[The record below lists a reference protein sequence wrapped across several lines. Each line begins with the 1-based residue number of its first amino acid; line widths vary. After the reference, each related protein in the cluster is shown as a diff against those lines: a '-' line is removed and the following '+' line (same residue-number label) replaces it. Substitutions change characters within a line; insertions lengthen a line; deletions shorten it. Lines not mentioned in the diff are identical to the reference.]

1 MGDGRVDRIFCD
13 ITFHAEVIVFMTGI
27 LRQSAALILH
37 FACGL
42 PRTGDD
48 LTDTAHRLGV
58 GTHHTENTH
67 IVQNILCGDRLRA
80 DTGIRERN
88 VLRDVLVEVVAYH
101 QHVKMLIKC
110 VDSVRHCRI
119 RGGRQNV
126 RCSSSADD
134 VRCVAAAGSLGVV
147 RMDGSSADGRKRIF
161 DASAFVQS
169 IGVDGNLDIELIGNV
184 EAVVNDRR
192 RCAPVLVDFQAHR
205 TGFDLL
211 NQRSLVGAV
220 ALAEKTKVHRIFL
233 CGFQHHAQIPRSRG
247 TRRCVRAV
255 RRAGAAA
262 DHRGHAAVEGAVN
275 LLRADKVD
283 VSIDAACRNDH
294 TLAGQSLGRCAD
306 RHARSHAVHDI
317 RVSGFSDAGDFSV
330 FDSDVCFY
338 NACSIHDQSV
348 CDDKIKVSVS
358 AAGLNGLS
366 HTVADGFA
374 AAEFYF
380 IAVCG
385 VVFFDFN
392 HKAGVGKADLIADG
406 RTVHSGIFT
415 SGNFYTHFCC
425 PSLQKSF

>member
-1 MGDGRVDRIFCD
+1 M
-13 ITFHAEVIVFMTGI
+13 
-27 LRQSAALILH
+27 
-37 FACGL
+37 
-42 PRTGDD
+42 
-48 LTDTAHRLGV
+48 
-58 GTHHTENTH
+58 
-67 IVQNILCGDRLRA
+67 
-80 DTGIRERN
+80 
-88 VLRDVLVEVVAYH
+88 
-101 QHVKMLIKC
+101 
-110 VDSVRHCRI
+110 
-119 RGGRQNV
+119 
-126 RCSSSADD
+126 
-134 VRCVAAAGSLGVV
+134 
-147 RMDGSSADGRKRIF
+147 
-161 DASAFVQS
+161 
-169 IGVDGNLDIELIGNV
+169 
-184 EAVVNDRR
+184 
-192 RCAPVLVDFQAHR
+192 
-205 TGFDLL
+205 
-211 NQRSLVGAV
+211 
-220 ALAEKTKVHRIFL
+220 FL